1 MDIKNLGSF
10 DAGSRFETDVVI
22 VGSGPAGLTVAREFF
37 QTSTR
42 ILIVESGLI
51 DETPDYAALNE
62 LESIGEP
69 SAEVQR
75 NRRTSFHGASLSTW
89 SAKLQPYGVR
99 CRAFGGSTHA
109 WAGKSAPLD
118 PIDFVQRPWVPHSG
132 WPIDHTSLKPF
143 LDRAIQVL
151 NLGPNVDGEGVWKL
165 MGIEPPRPELD
176 SDGLRSFFW
185 QFARSR
191 LDRLDVMRF
200 GREFAAYKADN
211 VRVLL
216 NATVCQIGLSPDG
229 RRFDELEVSTIEGVR
244 STVKARIAV
253 IAAGGIENA
262 RLLLASNR
270 DQACGVGNTHDV
282 VGRFLM
288 DHAGARVARLDG
300 DAIAPVTKRFGFY
313 GVRHGGRTHMYM
325 HGLVPTPALQERER
339 LLNASVCIME
349 ERSPADPWD
358 ALKRLLRRDHASA
371 FRDAVSVLSGAKLL
385 ASGIGMKALA
395 SHAMP
400 DMLKK
405 IIVDTAIRHV
415 PDFAAAVYLNRGVP
429 HKLTS
434 LSVDVLAEQKPD
446 RESRI
451 TLSKNLD
458 RLGIPMAKAKWRIHD
473 DERRTIIR
481 LAHLVRHSFGHAG
494 LPEPVLEPW
503 VMDDRPEDGVII
515 DMAHTMGTT
524 RMSDNPRHGVVDR
537 DCRVHNVDGLFIA
550 GSSVFPTSG
559 HANPTLMICTLAIRL
574 ADTIK
579 SNLR

>member
-1 MDIKNLGSF
+1 MG
-10 DAGSRFETDVVI
+10 
-22 VGSGPAGLTVAREFF
+22 
-37 QTSTR
+37 
-42 ILIVESGLI
+42 
-51 DETPDYAALNE
+51 
-62 LESIGEP
+62 
-69 SAEVQR
+69 
-75 NRRTSFHGASLSTW
+75 
-89 SAKLQPYGVR
+89 
-99 CRAFGGSTHA
+99 
-109 WAGKSAPLD
+109 
-118 PIDFVQRPWVPHSG
+118 
-132 WPIDHTSLKPF
+132 
-143 LDRAIQVL
+143 
-151 NLGPNVDGEGVWKL
+151 GEGPWNL

-191 LDRLDVMRF
+191 LDQLDVMRF
-200 GREFAAYKADN
+200 GQEFAACKADN

-216 NATVCQIGLSPDG
+216 NATVCQIGLSQDG
-229 RRFDELEVSTIEGVR
+229 RKFDELEISTMEGVR
-244 STVKARIAV
+244 STVKAKIAV

-270 DQACGVGNTHDV
+270 DQACGVGNTQDI

-300 DAIAPVTKRFGFY
+300 DAIAPVIERFGFY
-313 GVRHGGRTHMYM
+313 VVRHGGRKHMYLR
-325 HGLVPTPALQERER
+325 GLVPTPALQERER
-339 LLNASVCIME
+339 LLNSSVCIME
-349 ERSPADPWD
+349 ERSPEDPWD
-358 ALKRLLRRDHASA
+358 ALKRLLRRDFANA
-371 FRDAVSVLSGAKLL
+371 FRDAVSVLFGAKLL

-395 SHAMP
+395 SDAMP

-405 IIVDTAIRHV
+405 LIVDTAIRHV
-415 PDFAAAVYLNRGVP
+415 PDFAASVNRGVP
-429 HKLTS
+429 HKLKS

-451 TLSKNLD
+451 TLSNNLD
-458 RLGIPMAKAKWRIHD
+458 RLGIPMAKAKWRIQD

-481 LAHLVRHSFGHAG
+481 LAHLVRHAFGQAG

-503 VMDDRPEDGVII
+503 VMDDRPEDGVIM

-524 RMSDNPRHGVVDR
+524 RMSDNPQCGVVDR
-537 DCRVHNVDGLFIA
+537 DCRVHDVDGLFIA